1 MRRNVVAAMVL
12 VLGLSATA
20 QAEGW
25 FRQLWHTVT
34 TDCYRNNAWPEPF
47 NHVDRQAATAIF
59 DVQIA
64 KGMQVQ
70 NTLGA
75 YHFDSDTGQITDAGK
90 LKVEWILTKASAR
103 SRTVY
108 VERGLT
114 QEDTAARL
122 QSVRGFSARFS
133 PTGMTADVFETTLPP
148 RRSPADPIVGEQKG
162 FADTMP
168 QPRLAAPTSDS
179 AGQ

>member
-12 VLGLSATA
+12 VLGLCASA
-20 QAEGW
+20 QADGW
-25 FRQLWHTVT
+25 FRQLWHNVR
-34 TDCYRNNAWPEPF
+34 TDCARNNAWPEPF
-47 NHVDRQAATAIF
+47 NHVDHEAATAIF

-75 YHFDSDTGQITDAGK
+75 YHFDSETGQITEAGK
-90 LKVEWILTKASAR
+90 LKVEWILTKAPAR
-103 SRTVY
+103 NRTVY

-114 QEDTAARL
+114 QDVTSARM
-122 QSVRGFSARFS
+122 QSVRGYSTRFT
-133 PTGMTADVFETTLPP
+133 PTGMTADFFETTLPP

-162 FADTMP
+162 FADTAP
-168 QPRLAAPTSDS
+168 QPRLAAPTGDTS
-179 AGQ
+179 AQ